1 MSAQN
6 QAAAAGVPYDL
17 LTEADLTDLA
27 KLASYDTLIFPS
39 FRNVPADKLTA
50 IQDTLTTLVKN
61 YHVGLITAGDFMTN
75 DATGAALPGDSY
87 ARMKA
92 LLDVSRVDGASGVN
106 VDVVAGTSANPMMA
120 GYTAGELIHQ
130 YTNIGTSYFTST
142 DGLGT
147 TLASQTV
154 NGQTYNAV
162 LATETGGRNVHFA
175 TEGMLA
181 DNNMLAHALDWTT
194 QPASGPQLSLHMS
207 RDKAIVASRVDM
219 DQAMETADVH
229 PDTGP
234 GIYDALLP
242 ILAQWKQAYN
252 FVGSY
257 YIDIGNNTAQGQ
269 TTDWA
274 YSKVYY
280 DQMLAMGNEIGSH
293 SYTHPENTNLLT
305 AAQFQF
311 EFQQSRQVIEQQLGL
326 TNIGVAVPG
335 APETID
341 TARQIAQ
348 YYPYISGG
356 ASLIG
361 AGYPGAIGYLTP
373 GDMNSVYIAPN
384 TSFDFTLVGFQKLTV
399 EQAEAAWAKE
409 WAALTAHSDLPVIVW
424 PWHDYGPTNWVID
437 EGVTPSYTTQM
448 FTNFIARAAQAGS
461 EFVTLADLAQRVSSF
476 EKSTLTYSYDAVA
489 NAVTATVGTTGTGL
503 GTFALDLGTGST
515 IKSVANWYAYD
526 SDSVFVAKA
535 GGSFTIALGAT
546 PDDVTHIIDLADRA
560 ELLSLTGDGT
570 GLSFSIVGEGHVLV
584 DLKDPTGMT
593 VQVTGADSFTLTGD
607 KLDLALSGLGQHNVV
622 VNLVP
627 SGVSLTGTAGNDT
640 LIGTAGSD
648 TLNGLDGDDL
658 LNGLAGAD
666 VLIGGSGNDT
676 FVVDQYRR
684 SGDRTGGGR
693 DRYGPEFGD
702 ADLGGERREPD
713 PDRR

>member
-1 MSAQN
+1 
-6 QAAAAGVPYDL
+6 
-17 LTEADLTDLA
+17 
-27 KLASYDTLIFPS
+27 
-39 FRNVPADKLTA
+39 
-50 IQDTLTTLVKN
+50 
-61 YHVGLITAGDFMTN
+61 
-75 DATGAALPGDSY
+75 
-87 ARMKA
+87 
-92 LLDVSRVDGASGVN
+92 
-106 VDVVAGTSANPMMA
+106 
-120 GYTAGELIHQ
+120 
-130 YTNIGTSYFTST
+130 
-142 DGLGT
+142 
-147 TLASQTV
+147 
-154 NGQTYNAV
+154 
-162 LATETGGRNVHFA
+162 
-175 TEGMLA
+175 
-181 DNNMLAHALDWTT
+181 
-194 QPASGPQLSLHMS
+194 
-207 RDKAIVASRVDM
+207 
-219 DQAMETADVH
+219 
-229 PDTGP
+229 
-234 GIYDALLP
+234 
-242 ILAQWKQAYN
+242 
-252 FVGSY
+252 
-257 YIDIGNNTAQGQ
+257 
-269 TTDWA
+269 
-274 YSKVYY
+274 
-280 DQMLAMGNEIGSH
+280 MLAMGNEIGSH

-399 EQAEAAWAKE
+399 AQAEAAWAKE

-437 EGVTPSYTTQM
+437 SGVTPSYTTQM

-461 EFVTLADLAQRVSSF
+461 EFVTLADLARRVSSF
-476 EKSTLTYSYDAVA
+476 EKSTLSYSYDAVA
-489 NAVTATVGTTGTGL
+489 NAVSATVGTTGAGL

-526 SDSVFVAKA
+526 SDSVFVARA

-546 PDDVTHIIDLADRA
+546 PDDVTHIIDLADRS

-627 SGVSLTGTAGNDT
+627 TGVSLTGTAGNDT

-702 ADLGGERREPD
+702 ADPGGERREPD
-713 PDRR
+713 PDRRDAINGTGNALANVLTGNSATNYPRPAGTETTRWMAGPAPTS